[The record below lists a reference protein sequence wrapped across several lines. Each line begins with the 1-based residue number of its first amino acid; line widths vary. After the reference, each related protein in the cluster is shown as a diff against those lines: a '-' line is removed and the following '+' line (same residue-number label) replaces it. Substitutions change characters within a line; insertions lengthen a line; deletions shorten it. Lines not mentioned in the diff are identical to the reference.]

1 MGWRY
6 LKLDFTFAPSLAA
19 TDWHDPAQTPAER
32 VRAGYDAIR
41 RGAGDDT
48 YLLGCGAPLGH
59 CIGVV
64 DAMRIGPD
72 VAPSWDLPADAWRPP
87 GYEDCEPAT
96 VNGWRNTL
104 TRSFQHRR
112 LWSNDPDC
120 LMLRT
125 KDTALTEE
133 QMRTWRARS
142 RSRVASR

>member
-1 MGWRY
+1 
-6 LKLDFTFAPSLAA
+6 
-19 TDWHDPAQTPAER
+19 
-32 VRAGYDAIR
+32 
-41 RGAGDDT
+41 
-48 YLLGCGAPLGH
+48 
-59 CIGVV
+59 
-64 DAMRIGPD
+64 MRIGPD

-133 QMRTWRARS
+133 QMRTWARA
-142 RSRVASR
+142 VALSGGLALISDNLALLDADARRLLDEVLVVGRASDAAACCRIDATCPGPDAAGDTHDDGCGRG